1 MRERHVTSDSNDPTP
16 EGLNV
21 VLGAGAIG
29 RAIVE
34 ELARRTSRV
43 RVVNRSGDAVVPDGV
58 EVVAADLS
66 DPAEAERAIAGASV
80 AYHTVNPP
88 YHRWVELFPPIHTA
102 IIAGASRA
110 GARLVM
116 ADNLYMYGRSNGEVM
131 TERSPVDPATPKG
144 ELRARMAAELLDAH
158 RRGDIEV
165 AIGRASDYFGP
176 GGLTSQMGERVF
188 GRLVSGEKAQ
198 LIGDPDTRHTYTY
211 LPDIGRALITLGA
224 APAAA
229 GDVWHIPSPPPLT
242 TRHFVD
248 AIADHLG
255 EHPGI
260 SVMPAA
266 MLAVLSWFS
275 PMLRAVREEA
285 YQLQSDWIVDDGK
298 YREAFGHGETPLD
311 EALAATLEWFR
322 SRANVG

>member
-1 MRERHVTSDSNDPTP
+1 MTSDTNDPTP
-16 EGLNV
+16 QGLNV

-29 RAIVE
+29 RTVVE
-34 ELARRTSRV
+34 ELVRRRSRV
-43 RVVNRSGDAVVPDGV
+43 RVVNRSGDADVPDGV

-66 DPAEAERAIAGASV
+66 NPSEAERAIDGASV
-80 AYHTVNPP
+80 AYHTVSPP

-102 IIAGASRA
+102 IIAGATRA

-116 ADNLYMYGRSNGEVM
+116 ADNLYMYGRSSGEVM
-131 TERSPVDPATPKG
+131 TERSPAAPATPKG

-158 RRGDIEV
+158 HRGDIEV

-188 GRLVSGEKAQ
+188 GRLVAGEKAQ
-198 LIGDPDTRHTYTY
+198 VIGDPDTRHTYTY
-211 LPDIGRALITLGA
+211 LPDIGRALVTLGA
-224 APAAA
+224 APIAA
-229 GDVWHIPSPPPLT
+229 GDVWHIPSPPALT

-260 SVMPAA
+260 TVMPTA
-266 MLAVLSWFS
+266 MLAILSWFS

-311 EALAATLEWFR
+311 EALAVTVEWFR
-322 SRANVG
+322 SRAGSD